1 MAKFGQGAK
10 GSGFRSPGEAR
21 GKAWDTPKSTL
32 LGVAETRLQAK
43 REFARAKRYGFPL
56 TLAVCRIDRL
66 DRLADLY
73 GRDSHALIQRELGQI
88 FQLKSRSTDLVGRLS
103 EDRILWILPHT
114 DPESALVAAE
124 RIRAEVEEL
133 DLRSGTKSIRIS
145 LSIGISSQQGED
157 TLFLDTVLTLAETA
171 LERAQALGGNR
182 CETEALRGERESL
195 RDLREREERRAAQ
208 EQGNSSSQEG
218 GKDQGPDKEPKGRP

>member
-1 MAKFGQGAK
+1 MARFGQGAK
-10 GSGFRSPGEAR
+10 GSGFRSPGEGG
-21 GKAWDTPKSTL
+21 GKVWDSPGSSL

-66 DRLADLY
+66 DRLSDLY
-73 GRDSHALIQRELGQI
+73 GRDSHALIQRELAQI

-114 DPESALVAAE
+114 DPEGALIAAD
-124 RIRAEVEEL
+124 RIRSEVEQL
-133 DLRSGTKSIRIS
+133 DLQSGTKAIRIS
-145 LSIGISSQQGED
+145 LSVGISAHQGED

-182 CETEALRGERESL
+182 CETEELRGESL
-195 RDLREREERRAAQ
+195 KELRVREEKKAEKRVNTQKRRSDDEA
-208 EQGNSSSQEG
+208 
-218 GKDQGPDKEPKGRP
+218 GKGPS

>member
-1 MAKFGQGAK
+1 MARFGQGPK
-10 GSGFRSPGEAR
+10 RSGFRSPGEGG
-21 GKAWDTPKSTL
+21 GKVWDSPKPSL

-43 REFARAKRYGFPL
+43 KEFARAKRYGFPL

-66 DRLADLY
+66 DSLSDLY
-73 GRDSHALIQRELGQI
+73 GRDSHALIQRELSHI

-114 DPESALVAAE
+114 DPEGALVAAD
-124 RIRAEVEEL
+124 RIRSEVEQL
-133 DLRSGTKSIRIS
+133 DLQSGTKAIRIS
-145 LSIGISSQQGED
+145 LSIGISAHQGED

-182 CETEALRGERESL
+182 CETEKLRGESL
-195 RDLREREERRAAQ
+195 RELREREEKKTERGAQSHAEMPAPSNRR
-208 EQGNSSSQEG
+208 SSDEA
-218 GKDQGPDKEPKGRP
+218 DKGTS